1 MKLCSTATLLLF
13 AASSLTA
20 QPAPVPTPNPATIEV
35 QNYSLEANTFI
46 EALLK
51 IAAQFQLPM
60 GIEWT
65 KTADTLKPV
74 QFSRSRTTVAQIL
87 DSVVAMPAGYEW
99 RTEDGVVH
107 VFQRNLV
114 SDSRNPLNITIK
126 SFGPKLQTVGFA
138 NAVLDQMVRYPE
150 QNGIAVSVLGYPGEP
165 VFPFVGQNVPARN
178 IVNQIITSGLR
189 MLPEPP
195 PGMNRIWIAT
205 FPENQV
211 LGRDGYFEAVP
222 VWNPTYV
229 AKESQPIW
237 ILLRWGVPP
246 PEKMVK

>member
-1 MKLCSTATLLLF
+1 MKLTATLLLF
-13 AASSLTA
+13 GASAWA
-20 QPAPVPTPNPATIEV
+20 QQVPVQTSNPATGEV
-35 QNYSLEANTFI
+35 QNYALEANSFI

-51 IAAQFQLPM
+51 ISAQFYLPM
-60 GIEWT
+60 GVEWK
-65 KTADTLKPV
+65 KTPDTLKPV
-74 QFSRSRTTVAQIL
+74 QFSRSRTTVADIL
-87 DSVVAMPAGYEW
+87 DSVVSLHAGYEW

-107 VFQRNLV
+107 VFQRDLV
-114 SDSRNPLNITIK
+114 NDNRNPLNITIK
-126 SFGPKLQTVGFA
+126 SFHQNPQTVGFA
-138 NAVLDQMVRYPE
+138 NAVLDQMVRYPK
-150 QNGIAVSVLGYPGEP
+150 QNGIAVSVLGSPNEP
-165 VFPFVGQNVPARN
+165 VFSFAAQNVPARN
-178 IVNQIITSGLR
+178 VLNQIITSGLR
-189 MLPEPP
+189 ILPQPP

-222 VWNPTYV
+222 IWNPTYV